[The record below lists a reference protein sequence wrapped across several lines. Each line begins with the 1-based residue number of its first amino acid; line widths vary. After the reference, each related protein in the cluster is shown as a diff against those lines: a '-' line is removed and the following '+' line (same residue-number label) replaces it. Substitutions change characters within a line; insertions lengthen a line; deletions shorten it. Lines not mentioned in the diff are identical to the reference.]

1 MTHVLGMSLYPR
13 DRFGHVRHE
22 RCLVRYQVIGREEC
36 NDRVRI
42 VSDDP
47 ASRVENSGGRP
58 AIERLGQDGRADRGR
73 ELFVDVAGVAA
84 GRDHHRAYASDH
96 EGDSVQGLSKKGTLA
111 ELRHILLGPI
121 GPHGLADQWTK
132 AKTLPPG
139 PALWPSCLGFAQGP
153 GPCDLSSSRR
163 LSHVAEQ
170 AVGRATTV
178 EANPPAVC
186 IRVRAFAKQLPK
198 VHRWATRRSL
208 RCVSITPSPT
218 ANPCRR
224 RSYLLLF
231 ANRREGLACPN
242 LRGRLLPAPRSPQ
255 KLEASEPSFGKCIVG
270 FDRWVCEGAEPK
282 GTSGRTGE
290 SAAATSKA
298 RTQTASGD
306 AGSGDALQPPR
317 DPAQVWPPAMAQNI
331 CCRETKT

>member
-1 MTHVLGMSLYPR
+1 VITT
-13 DRFGHVRHE
+13 VRT
-22 RCLVRYQVIGREEC
+22 RAITRET
-36 NDRVRI
+36 R
-42 VSDDP
+42 
-47 ASRVENSGGRP
+47 SRVCRRRERWPSCGTYCLGRSAP
-58 AIERLGQDGRADRGR
+58 TVWRTNGRRR
-73 ELFVDVAGVAA
+73 
-84 GRDHHRAYASDH
+84 RPS
-96 EGDSVQGLSKKGTLA
+96 
-111 ELRHILLGPI
+111 
-121 GPHGLADQWTK
+121 
-132 AKTLPPG
+132 PPG

-186 IRVRAFAKQLPK
+186 IRVRAFEKQLPK

-218 ANPCRR
+218 ADPCRR
-224 RSYLLLF
+224 RSYLPLF
-231 ANRREGLACPN
+231 ANRERLACPN

-270 FDRWVCEGAEPK
+270 FDRWVCEKAEPK

-306 AGSGDALQPPR
+306 AGSGDALPKPPR

-331 CCRETKT
+331 CCRGDQNVMSTRTTGRITSWDAGKATVPTVSARVT

>member
-1 MTHVLGMSLYPR
+1 
-13 DRFGHVRHE
+13 
-22 RCLVRYQVIGREEC
+22 
-36 NDRVRI
+36 
-42 VSDDP
+42 
-47 ASRVENSGGRP
+47 
-58 AIERLGQDGRADRGR
+58 
-73 ELFVDVAGVAA
+73 
-84 GRDHHRAYASDH
+84 
-96 EGDSVQGLSKKGTLA
+96 LA

-132 AKTLPPG
+132 AKTFPPPG

-186 IRVRAFAKQLPK
+186 IRVRAFEKQLPK

-218 ANPCRR
+218 ADPCRR
-224 RSYLLLF
+224 RSYLPLF
-231 ANRREGLACPN
+231 ANRERLACPN

-255 KLEASEPSFGKCIVG
+255 KLEASEPSIGKCIVG

-282 GTSGRTGE
+282 GTSGRIAHTTAS
-290 SAAATSKA
+290 SAAATRAMTGRLSIA
-298 RTQTASGD
+298 RTNWS
-306 AGSGDALQPPR
+306 SSR
-317 DPAQVWPPAMAQNI
+317 IV
-331 CCRETKT
+331 E